1 MRRLCSALLAL
12 TLITVLAPAA
22 AAEPIFVAVRAHVQ
36 EVGWQPYVA
45 DSQTAGTTGRSL
57 RLEAVQLRGGVGV
70 TQAHVQDAG
79 WLKGVPS
86 GQVAGTTGKSKRL
99 EAVRISSDVRG
110 WRIECQAHVQDR
122 GWLPWV
128 GDGEVCGT
136 TGLGLRME
144 AIRLRLI
151 AEAVELPAVTSERPI
166 DQKAMLIGYDT
177 LKAQPGRAIIAA
189 SDASAVAISNAT
201 YNTDRGQLAVRDAD
215 ITRLSNITSALPPKV
230 KGYLDELTAS
240 GRVPRFRALLAGGA
254 DAMETPNSSSS
265 DAKYYFA
272 VVRPINANIGIKRVP
287 NAGSVYS
294 DVGTS
299 PSFPSGHSRT
309 SQVVGASLAVML
321 PEYAPQLLARG
332 ADSAHSRIVLGVH
345 SPLDVIGGKAVGTR
359 MVAQRLADPAFRR
372 DVFEPAMRELR
383 AGLERKCGTTIAE
396 CAQPA
401 SPAAAAAEYRQRLT
415 YDLPQLRTGGV
426 PLTVPDGAEALL
438 TYTHLDLTAQQRRQ
452 ILIDTAVD
460 SGYPLDLTGTS
471 APASDIG
478 WTRIDL
484 AAALTR

>member
-1 MRRLCSALLAL
+1 MRRLCAALLAL
-12 TLITVLAPAA
+12 VLIAITAPPA
-22 AAEPIFVAVRAHVQ
+22 AAEPIFVDVRAHVQ
-36 EVGWQPYVA
+36 EVGWQPYVS

-57 RLEAVQLRGGVGV
+57 RLEAIQLRGGVGV

-99 EAVRISSDVRG
+99 EAVRIASDVPG

-151 AEAVELPAVTSERPI
+151 AEAVEPSPSSERPI

-189 SDASAVAISNAT
+189 SDASAVAINNAT

-240 GRVPRFRALLAGGA
+240 GQVPRFRALLAGGA
-254 DAMETPNSSSS
+254 GAMETPNSSSS

-332 ADSAHSRIVLGVH
+332 ADGGHSRIVLGVH

-359 MVAQRLADPAFRR
+359 MVAQRLADDQWRTQ
-372 DVFEPAMRELR
+372 VFEPAMRELR
-383 AGLERKCGTTIAE
+383 AGLEAKCGTSIAK
-396 CAQPA
+396 CAPA
-401 SPAAAAAEYRQRLT
+401 TSPDAAAAEYRQRLT
-415 YDLPQLRTGGV
+415 YDLPRINPAGI
-426 PLTVPDGAEALL
+426 PLTVPAGGEALL
-438 TYTHLDLTAQQRRQ
+438 TYSHPDLTAQQRRQ

-471 APASDIG
+471 RPAVDTG